1 MSGNNFDILTVI
13 AYFIIILV
21 VGLWSGKGK
30 RDSASDYFI
39 SQKSLSWWA
48 IGMAYVATGLNS
60 EQLIGMN
67 GMGYMIGMP
76 LVNSYLN
83 AALVFT
89 ALIYLFFPMYLRNGI
104 ITMPQYL
111 GERFDKRNQN
121 VFSVLLLLSYIF
133 LSLSVVLY
141 GGAKL
146 FEVLYHIPIWQGI
159 LAIGLVS
166 GLITIF
172 GGMSS
177 MISASV
183 LQFILMFVAGGVLFY
198 LGLNKLPNGW
208 QDITANAPGGF
219 HLMQPMNTPIM
230 PWHAVVFSL
239 FNLQLYYSCMNQ
251 SLVQRGFGAK
261 TEWDVRMAIV
271 FALAF
276 VLLRP
281 FLEIFPGMI
290 ARALASNGHTEYL
303 ISQERIDDVY
313 PILIRNL
320 VPAGLQGLIIVGI
333 LGAVMSTVSAF
344 LNSISTLI
352 TYDVYKRWIRK
363 SASDKSLVKVGM
375 WSTFLL
381 MVFSIFYAP
390 IIGKSGG
397 IFIYF
402 QSLSTYMAVPVATCF
417 LFGMF
422 WKRTTALASL
432 VVLLVGI
439 PLGALMQLWIIPG
452 LFSEYSIGRYGL
464 DNFYVVGGITQVF
477 CIVIIVVL
485 SLMTQSPEYDKIKPY
500 IWTKSMLR
508 LPKSDPERPWWQK
521 VELWWGMI
529 MFIYLI
535 LYILWW

>member
-1 MSGNNFDILTVI
+1 MSANFLDISTII
-13 AYFIIILV
+13 AYFVLILV
-21 VGLWSGKGK
+21 IGFWSGRGK
-30 RDSASDYFI
+30 QDTAADYFVSKK
-39 SQKSLSWWA
+39 SQPWWA

-67 GMGYMIGMP
+67 GMGYMIGLP

-83 AALVFT
+83 AALVFS
-89 ALIYLFFPMYLRNGI
+89 ALIYVFFPLYLRNGI
-104 ITMPQYL
+104 VTMPQYL
-111 GERFDKRNQN
+111 GERFDKHNQN

-146 FEVLYHIPIWQGI
+146 FEVLYNIPIWQGI
-159 LAIGLVS
+159 LTIGLVS

-183 LQFILMFVAGGVLFY
+183 LQFIFMFLAGGILFY
-198 LGLNKLPNGW
+198 LGLNKLPGGW

-261 TEWDVRMAIV
+261 TEWDVRMAVV

-290 ARALASNGHTEYL
+290 ARALASNGYPEFVV
-303 ISQERIDDVY
+303 SPERIDDVY
-313 PILIRNL
+313 PILIHNL

-352 TYDVYKRWIRK
+352 TYDVYKKWIRK
-363 SASDKSLVKVGM
+363 EASDKSLVKVGM

-390 IIGKSGG
+390 VIGASGG

-422 WKRTTALASL
+422 WKRTTAIASL

-439 PLGALMQLWIIPG
+439 PLGALLQLWIIPG
-452 LFSEYSIGRYGL
+452 LCSEYTISRYGL
-464 DNFYVVGGITQVF
+464 DNFYVVGGITQFF
-477 CIVIIVVL
+477 CIVIITVL
-485 SLMTQSPEYDKIKPY
+485 SLMTKAPEYNKIKPY
-500 IWTKSMLR
+500 IWTRSMLR
-508 LPKSDPERPWWQK
+508 LPKNEPERHWWQK
-521 VELWWGMI
+521 VELWWGI
-529 MFIYLI
+529 LI
-535 LYILWW
+535 LVYLTLYICWW